1 MRELALHI
9 LDILQNAAEAG
20 ASRVS
25 MVINEDPEEDL
36 LTIDVRDD
44 GCGMDDQTVRRTVD
58 PFFTTRKTRHVGL
71 GLPLF
76 AAAAERAGGRLEVS
90 SRPGLGTKVEATFRL
105 SHPDRQPLG
114 CMADTLLAF
123 LLSEKGIA
131 LEYRHRTARDAFE
144 FNTDD
149 IRKELGGELTMT
161 HPAVCQW
168 LRKYLAEGEQSVQT

>member
-9 LDILQNAAEAG
+9 LDILQNASEAG

-25 MVINEDPEEDL
+25 LVINEDPEEDR
-36 LTIDVRDD
+36 LTIAVCDD
-44 GCGMDDQTVRRTVD
+44 GCGMDDETLLRTVD

-71 GLPLF
+71 GLSLF
-76 AAAAERAGGRLEVS
+76 AAAAERAGGRLEVR
-90 SRPGLGTKVEATFRL
+90 SRPGLGTKVEATFSL

-123 LLSEKGIA
+123 LLSEKAVA
-131 LEYRHRTARDAFE
+131 LEYSHRTARGVFG

-149 IRKELGGELTMT
+149 IRKELGGELAMT

-168 LRKYLAEGEQSVQT
+168 LRAYLVEGEQSVRT